1 MVRVAEQTVGTRLGS
16 ATGCLGRRFGLWRVG
31 LANRTLRVDARSR
44 VDGFMADGASV
55 AWRERQVVMLGI
67 HQVALDS

>member
-1 MVRVAEQTVGTRLGS
+1 MVRVAEQTVGTRLGTT
-16 ATGCLGRRFGLWRVG
+16 AGCLGRTFGLWRVG
-31 LANRTLRVDARSR
+31 LADRALRVDTRSR
-44 VDGFMADGASV
+44 VDGLMADGASV